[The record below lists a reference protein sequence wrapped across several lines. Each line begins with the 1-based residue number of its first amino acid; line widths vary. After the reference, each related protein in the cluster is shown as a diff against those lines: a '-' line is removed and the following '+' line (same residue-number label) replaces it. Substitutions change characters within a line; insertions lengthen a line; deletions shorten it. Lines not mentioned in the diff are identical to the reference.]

1 MTNTINLEVLAEQ
14 IRKTGASVRV
24 SSNYF
29 IPTLNVQF
37 FTKRQWSDSLK
48 IVIDYL
54 TKLAQMDKN
63 FTVQNFSLNS
73 QRWIFTKDEDTV
85 LRLNITLAY
94 NGYKDMYED

>member
-14 IRKTGASVRV
+14 IRKTGASVGV
-24 SSNYF
+24 GLNYF

-63 FTVQNFSLNS
+63 FTVQSFDLNS
-73 QRWIFTKDEDTV
+73 QRWIFTKDENTV

-94 NGYKDMYED
+94 NGYKGMYED